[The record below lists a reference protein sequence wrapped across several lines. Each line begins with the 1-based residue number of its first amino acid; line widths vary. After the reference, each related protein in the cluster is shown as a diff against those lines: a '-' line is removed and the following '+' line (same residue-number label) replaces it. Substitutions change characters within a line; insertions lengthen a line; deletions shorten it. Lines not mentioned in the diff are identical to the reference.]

1 MPLILKILRQQ
12 AMFNTLIASCIRI
25 ESKQDI
31 ENAIIFEICAITCQ
45 HITISLEHPIE
56 ESMATVEFDLQDLSN
71 ITCKIFCLTKN
82 YDAIALKLSKIIQKC
97 LSIPI
102 TLRAL
107 IKSWQIDDTK
117 ISIQQQP
124 AQNGNF
130 NLPLGPSDPGGSD
143 FRDVKIK
150 TERINGFNNGN
161 GTGGGGGGGISS
173 GNSSTS
179 NSINKNYENS
189 ENILLNQLDP
199 LGSFDAK
206 PVKKRRTTIAEDFWK
221 SPKSNKMD
229 EGSNNSSDSY
239 SLGTQSLI
247 SEHGVVATTQLTQ
260 NSSDIFLLDNNS
272 QQSDSSDYDDIGHK
286 RKSQNHKKLIDLSD
300 SANKNLIPPSVSIT
314 PINSSNF
321 NSVLSG
327 ITMGRR
333 PGIEI
338 IPISS
343 ASSQNLQ
350 SSITITPINST
361 SGSSSSKTDK
371 KSSSSSSS
379 SKQQQRDDKLRLEKK
394 KKRKRDDSPMGPPS
408 TKIPSLKQD
417 GLTKP
422 VSVSIKTTDGSPI
435 SPTGLLRKF
444 SPSPVPKSNS
454 GSNPGTSKP
463 SPRNSPIYHGSPKN
477 QSPKHGLSSPK
488 HPSTS
493 GSGKPSMSA
502 LKSAA
507 NSPSSK
513 NDKIQSSSSSSK
525 SSSKDKERS
534 GDREK
539 KLSSPKLKQS
549 SVKLKP
555 LEIPITS
562 PNDLMSAC
570 GDSPNSGIFD
580 LTKSSSNNQQ
590 ARNRKSSLSAVIDK
604 LKSAQHTVVDD
615 IPQSPG
621 SSGSSSQQQ
630 PIKSNSSSSQPIK
643 ERPISSSSSKMN
655 STSSSKN
662 SEYMVKP
669 SLDGMKITINKTR
682 TKDSSVSSS
691 SNKSNS
697 SSSGLSTKLNSNFN
711 LSSKTGLKPGVNSGP
726 ASKKPQHSGSS
737 SKSPNKPL
745 LQKSSSFGQ
754 LTPAKS
760 SSNVFTSSSKSNSPK
775 GTYDNSSSSN
785 SSSSSSSSSTKRE
798 KTISS
803 KLPKVSSSGG
813 GNSGGNSS
821 STASS
826 SNDRHFR
833 TDPSDVMKFLG
844 FPSTPQAREGFK
856 KSLDTKFQIPK
867 LSRTS
872 QDDNKKEI
880 TKSSTSTSST
890 STLLTNQIT
899 PINSTARN
907 DVKMLA
913 DLLVSKEHSSKYS
926 FSSINS
932 NPMGISLLN
941 KIPLNSPSDFT
952 IQKSNSSESLS
963 YTNSIGGQFSSSSSS
978 TNDLIDR
985 IPSISPRLQ
994 STEPSRL
1001 MRPPSAPPIQTI
1013 KNIQSI
1019 DEFALDYSSA
1029 TTKQQDVVMKIT
1041 SSSTASSMIQQSI
1054 RKSVDMVMQQSQI
1067 PTVKNPSFPASP
1079 SVSVHIVKSPV
1090 PSPLMI
1096 IPSPHSNS
1104 SIDDELMDEALVGIS
1119 GK

>member
-1 MPLILKILRQQ
+1 
-12 AMFNTLIASCIRI
+12 MFNTLIASCIRVD
-25 ESKQDI
+25 SKQDI
-31 ENAIIFEICAITCQ
+31 ENAIIFEICAISCQ
-45 HITISLEHPIE
+45 HITVSLEHPIE

-71 ITCKIFCLTKN
+71 ITCKIFCLAKN

-107 IKSWQIDDTK
+107 IKSWQIDEK
-117 ISIQQQP
+117 NVSMQQQP
-124 AQNGNF
+124 PQNGNF

-143 FRDVKIK
+143 FRSDVKIK
-150 TERINGFNNGN
+150 TERINGFSSGN
-161 GTGGGGGGGISS
+161 GTGGGGG
-173 GNSSTS
+173 STS

-239 SLGTQSLI
+239 SLGTQSLN
-247 SEHGVVATTQLTQ
+247 SEHGAATTQ
-260 NSSDIFLLDNNS
+260 NSSDIFLLDQNS
-272 QQSDSSDYDDIGHK
+272 QQSDGSDFDDGGHK

-300 SANKNLIPPSVSIT
+300 SSNKNLIPPSVSIT

-327 ITMGRR
+327 MGRR

-343 ASSQNLQ
+343 ASSQNIQ
-350 SSITITPINST
+350 SSITITPINSG

-379 SKQQQRDDKLRLEKK
+379 KQQQRDDKSRLEKK

-408 TKIPSLKQD
+408 TKVPSLKQD

-513 NDKIQSSSSSSK
+513 SDKIQSSSSK
-525 SSSKDKERS
+525 SSSKDKDRS
-534 GDREK
+534 SDREK

-562 PNDLMSAC
+562 PIDLMSSS

-615 IPQSPG
+615 VPQSPG
-621 SSGSSSQQQ
+621 SSGTIQQ
-630 PIKSNSSSSQPIK
+630 PQPSIKANSSSQPIK
-643 ERPISSSSSKMN
+643 ERQISSGSSKMN
-655 STSSSKN
+655 SASSSKN

-691 SNKSNS
+691 NKSNNS
-697 SSSGLSTKLNSNFN
+697 SSSGLSTKLTSNFN
-711 LSSKTGLKPGVNSGP
+711 SISSKTGLKPGVNSGP

-737 SKSPNKPL
+737 SKSPNKPS

-754 LTPAKS
+754 LTPSKS

-785 SSSSSSSSSTKRE
+785 SSSSSSSSAKRE
-798 KTISS
+798 KTVSS
-803 KLPKVSSSGG
+803 KLPKVSNLSGG
-813 GNSGGNSS
+813 SSS
-821 STASS
+821 STTS

-880 TKSSTSTSST
+880 SKSSTSSS
-890 STLLTNQIT
+890 SSSSLLTNQIV
-899 PINSTARN
+899 PINSTRN

-913 DLLVSKEHSSKYS
+913 DLLGSKDHSSKYP

-963 YTNSIGGQFSSSSSS
+963 YTNSIGGPFSSSS
-978 TNDLIDR
+978 NELIVDR
-985 IPSISPRLQ
+985 TPSISPRLQ
-994 STEPSRL
+994 SSEPSRL
-1001 MRPPSAPPIQTI
+1001 MRPPSAPPIQTT
-1013 KNIQSI
+1013 KTIQSI

-1029 TTKQQDVVMKIT
+1029 TTKQQDVVMKMPST
-1041 SSSTASSMIQQSI
+1041 SSI
-1054 RKSVDMVMQQSQI
+1054 RKSVDMVMHV
-1067 PTVKNPSFPASP
+1067 PTVKNPTFPASP

>member
-1 MPLILKILRQQ
+1 
-12 AMFNTLIASCIRI
+12 MFNTLIASCIRI

-31 ENAIIFEICAITCQ
+31 ENAVIFEICAISCQ

-107 IKSWQIDDTK
+107 IKSWQITDTN

-124 AQNGNF
+124 PQNGNF

-143 FRDVKIK
+143 FRDAKIK

-161 GTGGGGGGGISS
+161 GTTGGGGVS
-173 GNSSTS
+173 GSSTS

-247 SEHGVVATTQLTQ
+247 SEHGVVASTQLTQ

-272 QQSDSSDYDDIGHK
+272 QQSDGSDFDDIGYK

-343 ASSQNLQ
+343 ASTQNLP

-371 KSSSSSSS
+371 KSSSSGSS
-379 SKQQQRDDKLRLEKK
+379 SKQQQRDDKSRWDKK

-435 SPTGLLRKF
+435 SPTGLLKKF
-444 SPSPVPKSNS
+444 SPSPVPKLNS

-562 PNDLMSAC
+562 PNDLMSSS

-580 LTKSSSNNQQ
+580 LTKSSSNNQL

-621 SSGSSSQQQ
+621 SSGGGSSQQQ

-643 ERPISSSSSKMN
+643 ERQISSGSSKMN
-655 STSSSKN
+655 SISSSKN

-691 SNKSNS
+691 NKSNNS

-726 ASKKPQHSGSS
+726 ASKKPQQFGSS
-737 SKSPNKPL
+737 SKSPNKPS

-798 KTISS
+798 KIISS

-813 GNSGGNSS
+813 GGGVGGGSSSS
-821 STASS
+821 STTSS
-826 SNDRHFR
+826 INDRHFR

-844 FPSTPQAREGFK
+844 FPSTPLAREGFK

-880 TKSSTSTSST
+880 IKSSTST

-899 PINSTARN
+899 PINSTTARN

-913 DLLVSKEHSSKYS
+913 DLLVSKESKYS

-932 NPMGISLLN
+932 NPIGISLLN

-963 YTNSIGGQFSSSSSS
+963 YTNSIGGNFSSSS

-985 IPSISPRLQ
+985 TPSISPRLQQQ

-1041 SSSTASSMIQQSI
+1041 SSSSASSLIQQSI